1 MAVRE
6 CLPCMVLLKIIIK
19 VQCSTNNSVFLYT
32 KHMDT
37 ELQTPQLNVLFLK
50 WSVSQPKWGQLFS
63 RGAWAPSRP
72 TGWTCAR
79 PSAPVCHSIPTP
91 HGFLL
96 PLTQYCFVSILL
108 CVQLS
113 RSLCFSWRLSRS
125 YRWALL
131 CCHNLA
137 GWPRPSPQPAWA
149 QAAVPPLG
157 FPEQHGAGGGS
168 DSSCFTN
175 DDDGENEQ
183 AAQVINRTL
192 AQQTIFQKTS
202 CIA

>member
-137 GWPRPSPQPAWA
+137 GWPRPSPQPLPHSPPEHRPQCLLWA
-149 QAAVPPLG
+149 SLSSTVLGGAQTAVVSQMMMMGKMSKLHKSLT
-157 FPEQHGAGGGS
+157 EH
-168 DSSCFTN
+168 
-175 DDDGENEQ
+175 
-183 AAQVINRTL
+183 
-192 AQQTIFQKTS
+192 
-202 CIA
+202 

>member
-1 MAVRE
+1 MVCVPAQMGPAVLTGRLSPKQAHGLDLRQAKRT
-6 CLPCMVLLKIIIK
+6 CL
-19 VQCSTNNSVFLYT
+19 
-32 KHMDT
+32 
-37 ELQTPQLNVLFLK
+37 
-50 WSVSQPKWGQLFS
+50 SQHPY
-63 RGAWAPSRP
+63 
-72 TGWTCAR
+72 
-79 PSAPVCHSIPTP
+79 P

-113 RSLCFSWRLSRS
+113 WSLCFSWRLSRS
-125 YRWALL
+125 YRWTLL
-131 CCHNLA
+131 CYHNLA

>member
-63 RGAWAPSRP
+63 WGAWAPSRP

-91 HGFLL
+91 MGSSCPWLSTALYPFCSVFSSLDPCALVEGSPDHTDGH
-96 PLTQYCFVSILL
+96 YCAAITWLDGPGHPH
-108 CVQLS
+108 S
-113 RSLCFSWRLSRS
+113 RFPTARLSTGRS
-125 YRWALL
+125 ASSGLPWAARCWGGLRQQL
-131 CCHNLA
+131 FHKWWWW
-137 GWPRPSPQPAWA
+137 GKWA
-149 QAAVPPLG
+149 
-157 FPEQHGAGGGS
+157 
-168 DSSCFTN
+168 SC
-175 DDDGENEQ
+175 
-183 AAQVINRTL
+183 
-192 AQQTIFQKTS
+192 TS
-202 CIA
+202 H

>member
-91 HGFLL
+91 MG
-96 PLTQYCFVSILL
+96 
-108 CVQLS
+108 
-113 RSLCFSWRLSRS
+113 
-125 YRWALL
+125 
-131 CCHNLA
+131 
-137 GWPRPSPQPAWA
+137 
-149 QAAVPPLG
+149 
-157 FPEQHGAGGGS
+157 
-168 DSSCFTN
+168 SSCPWLSTALYPFCSVFSSLDPCALVEGSPDHT
-175 DDDGENEQ
+175 DGHYCASITWLDGPGHPHSPPEHRPQ
-183 AAQVINRTL
+183 CLLWASLSSTVLGGAQTAVVSQMMMMGKMSKLHKSLTEH
-192 AQQTIFQKTS
+192 
-202 CIA
+202 